1 MTVKHGL
8 QGPTPTEKGGQV
20 SQLPKHHGLER
31 QNQTNCTSRNSLWVS
46 VELGG
51 ELPAHSAGNKFA
63 ASIILEMSFL
73 YELQRAGCLI
83 KTLYVVKSEAHK
95 PESAICWAVCTQLCW
110 SRIIRK
116 GSSAL
121 KC

>member
-1 MTVKHGL
+1 MGDCVKHGL
-8 QGPTPTEKGGQV
+8 QGPTPAAKGGQV
-20 SQLPKHHGLER
+20 SQLPRHHGLER
-31 QNQTNCTSRNSLWVS
+31 QNQTDCTREVNFIKKQFKWVS

-83 KTLYVVKSEAHK
+83 KTLYIVKSEARK
-95 PESAICWAVCTQLCW
+95 PESAIC
-110 SRIIRK
+110 
-116 GSSAL
+116 
-121 KC
+121 